1 MLSFSIQCLKGHF
14 PLVNNVVAIRFLA
27 VIPRYFTRVRGDEI
41 EQLGI
46 FIDVLVKSPFKTTRA
61 FPKFNG
67 IFVIF
72 VKKMTQLTKNGH
84 GVRLEWMQFAVE
96 YFLCSM
102 NGIGDDEDFRH
113 VFFDAGLIDAASNS
127 EQFRFR
133 ACYKCSM
140 MNRFDKRIIG
150 YV

>member
-1 MLSFSIQCLKGHF
+1 
-14 PLVNNVVAIRFLA
+14 
-27 VIPRYFTRVRGDEI
+27 
-41 EQLGI
+41 
-46 FIDVLVKSPFKTTRA
+46 
-61 FPKFNG
+61 
-67 IFVIF
+67 
-72 VKKMTQLTKNGH
+72 MTQLTKNGH

-102 NGIGDDEDFRH
+102 NGIGDDDDFRH

-133 ACYKCSM
+133 ACYKRSM
-140 MNRFDKRIIG
+140 MDSFDKRIIG